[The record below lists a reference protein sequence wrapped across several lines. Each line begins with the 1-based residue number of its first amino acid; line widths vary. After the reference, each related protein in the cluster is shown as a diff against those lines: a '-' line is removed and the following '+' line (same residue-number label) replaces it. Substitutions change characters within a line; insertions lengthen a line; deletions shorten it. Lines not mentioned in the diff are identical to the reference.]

1 MRSSVRSAFTL
12 FVCLEVDHMTNRAVQ
27 WRDERQRD
35 ELPFTV
41 VLRSFREKLDKSPA
55 QIARDAWLDESYV
68 SRLFSGQRD
77 RPSRD
82 AVILLAG
89 FGMELSVPDVEEVL
103 LAADYR
109 QLVLPQSLR

>member
-1 MRSSVRSAFTL
+1 
-12 FVCLEVDHMTNRAVQ
+12 MTNRALQ
-27 WRDERQRD
+27 WRDERQRE
-35 ELPFTV
+35 ELPLTV
-41 VLRSFREKLDKSPA
+41 ALQSFREKLNKSQA

-82 AVILLAG
+82 AVILLTG

>member
-1 MRSSVRSAFTL
+1 
-12 FVCLEVDHMTNRAVQ
+12 MTNRVLA
-27 WRDERQRD
+27 WREERTAP
-35 ELPFTV
+35 ELPLTT
-41 VLRSFREKLDKSPA
+41 VLREFRQKVDKSQA

-82 AVILLAG
+82 AIILLAG
-89 FGMELSVPDVEEVL
+89 FGMNLVVPDVEEVL

>member
-1 MRSSVRSAFTL
+1 
-12 FVCLEVDHMTNRAVQ
+12 MTNRAFQ
-27 WRDERQRD
+27 WRTERHG
-35 ELPFTV
+35 EGLPLTA
-41 VLRSFREKLDKSPA
+41 VLQEFRQKLNKSQA

-68 SRLFSGQRD
+68 SRLFSGERD

-103 LAADYR
+103 LAAGYR

>member
-1 MRSSVRSAFTL
+1 
-12 FVCLEVDHMTNRAVQ
+12 MTNRALQ
-27 WRDERQRD
+27 WRDERRRE
-35 ELPFTV
+35 ELPLTAA
-41 VLRSFREKLDKSPA
+41 LRSFRDKLNKSQA

>member
-1 MRSSVRSAFTL
+1 
-12 FVCLEVDHMTNRAVQ
+12 MTNRALQ
-27 WRDERQRD
+27 WRDERRRED
-35 ELPFTV
+35 SPLTV
-41 VLRSFREKLDKSPA
+41 TLQTFREQLTKSQA

-82 AVILLAG
+82 AIILLAG
-89 FGMELSVPDVEEVL
+89 FGMELNVPDVEEVL